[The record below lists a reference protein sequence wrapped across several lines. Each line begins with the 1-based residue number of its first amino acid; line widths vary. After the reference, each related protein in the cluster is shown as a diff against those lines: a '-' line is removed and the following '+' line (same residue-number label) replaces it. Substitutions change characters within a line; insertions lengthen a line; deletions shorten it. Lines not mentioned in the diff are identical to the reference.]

1 LSLDHDHY
9 MSLALDLAR
18 RAGAEGNR
26 PLGSLLVDSAGAIV
40 SQGTNR
46 VYTDFD
52 PTAHGEMMVIREAT
66 RKLETLDLSGHT
78 LYTTLEPCPMC
89 CWAILEAK
97 VGCLVIGARHAAI
110 GRTDIGTYSVETL
123 FTLTGRS
130 LPVVT
135 NVKSQACVDVRLAWV
150 AERAA
155 RGLGPR

>member
-1 LSLDHDHY
+1 MALDHDRF

-18 RAGAEGNR
+18 EAGAEGNR
-26 PLGSLLVDSAGAIV
+26 PLGSLLVDSAGEIV

-52 PTAHGEMMVIREAT
+52 PTAHGEMMVIRDAT
-66 RKLETLDLSGHT
+66 RKLETLDLSGLT

-97 VGCLVIGARHAAI
+97 VSCLVLGARHAAI
-110 GRTDIGTYSVETL
+110 GRKDVGRYSVET
-123 FTLTGRS
+123 FFALTGRS

-135 NVKSQACVDVRLAWV
+135 GVKSLECVDLRLAWV